1 MNLSTYK
8 NKNLEFLKEFIDSNL
23 VEKGNSKNTAS
34 AYTSD
39 LKQFL
44 NWSESKNYNLKTI
57 DENKLEKYLIYLGK
71 RGYKESSISRKTA
84 CLKAF
89 FKFLLK
95 ESYKNNNIMKNIS
108 RNNKS
113 SNLPKSLSDYEIN
126 KIFELI
132 DSSEDKNKLRNK
144 VIFEILYGCGL
155 RVSELINLDIENI
168 NFEESQI
175 KCTGKGNKQRIV
187 PTNDNCLKSINDY
200 IELERSIFRAKEP
213 KALFLNKNGRRVTR
227 QTIWTAV
234 KECTKDLNL
243 SIEVTPH
250 TLRHSFATA
259 LLKGGA
265 NIREVQELLG
275 HSSLS
280 ATQIYTF
287 LDNDWIKKEYL
298 NSHPR
303 A

>member
-8 NKNLEFLKEFIDSNL
+8 NKEFLKEFIDSNL
-23 VEKGNSKNTAS
+23 VEKGNSRNTAS
-34 AYTSD
+34 AYTND

-44 NWSESKNYNLKTI
+44 DWSEKNNYDLKII
-57 DENKLEKYLIYLGK
+57 DENKIEKYLIYLSK
-71 RGYKESSISRKTA
+71 RGYKEASISRKTA

-95 ESYKNNNIMKNIS
+95 ENYKKNNIMKNIS

-113 SNLPKSLSDYEIN
+113 KSLPKSLPDIELI
-126 KIFELI
+126 KIFKLLNK
-132 DSSEDKNKLRNK
+132 SKDKNKLRNK
-144 VIFEILYGCGL
+144 AIFEIFYGCGL

-200 IELERSIFRAKEP
+200 IELERNILKIKESRS
-213 KALFLNKNGRRVTR
+213 LFLNKNGRRISR
-227 QTIWTAV
+227 QTIWTTV

-250 TLRHSFATA
+250 TLRHSFATE

-265 NIREVQELLG
+265 NIREVQELMG
-275 HSSLS
+275 HSSLA

>member
-1 MNLSTYK
+1 METLFK
-8 NKNLEFLKEFIDSNL
+8 RNKNNEFLKDFLDSNL

-34 AYTSD
+34 AYKND
-39 LKQFL
+39 LNQFL
-44 NWSESKNYNLKTI
+44 EWLEKKSYDLKTI
-57 DENKLEKYLIYLGK
+57 DENKLEKYLIFLGK
-71 RGYKESSISRKTA
+71 RGYKEASISRKTA

-95 ESYKNNNIMKNIS
+95 ENFKKNNVMKNIS
-108 RNNKS
+108 RNVKS
-113 SNLPKSLSDYEIN
+113 KSLPKSLSNEEIN
-126 KIFELI
+126 QIFKFL
-132 DSSEDKNKLRNK
+132 DKENNNKFRNK
-144 VIFEILYGCGL
+144 AIFEILYGCGL

-168 NFEESQI
+168 NFEESHI

-187 PTNDNCLKSINDY
+187 PTNDNCLLSINNY
-200 IELERSIFRAKEP
+200 IEYERNYLKNKKSKS
-213 KALFLNKNGRRVTR
+213 LFLNNNGKRISR
-227 QTIWTAV
+227 QSIWTTV
-234 KECTKDLNL
+234 KDCTKNLKL

-265 NIREVQELLG
+265 NIREVQELMG

>member
-1 MNLSTYK
+1 
-8 NKNLEFLKEFIDSNL
+8 
-23 VEKGNSKNTAS
+23 
-34 AYTSD
+34 
-39 LKQFL
+39 
-44 NWSESKNYNLKTI
+44 
-57 DENKLEKYLIYLGK
+57 
-71 RGYKESSISRKTA
+71 
-84 CLKAF
+84 
-89 FKFLLK
+89 
-95 ESYKNNNIMKNIS
+95 MKNIS

-113 SNLPKSLSDYEIN
+113 KSLPKSLPDIELI
-126 KIFELI
+126 KIFKLLNK
-132 DSSEDKNKLRNK
+132 SKDKNKLRNK
-144 VIFEILYGCGL
+144 AIFEIFYGCGL

-200 IELERSIFRAKEP
+200 IELERNILKIKESRS
-213 KALFLNKNGRRVTR
+213 LFLNKNGRRISR
-227 QTIWTAV
+227 QTIWTTV

-250 TLRHSFATA
+250 TLRHSFATE

-265 NIREVQELLG
+265 NIREVQELMG
-275 HSSLS
+275 HSSLA

-298 NSHPR
+298 NSRPR

>member
-8 NKNLEFLKEFIDSNL
+8 NKEFLKEFIDSNL
-23 VEKGNSKNTAS
+23 VEKGNSRNTAS
-34 AYTSD
+34 AYTND

-44 NWSESKNYNLKTI
+44 DWSEKNNYDLKII
-57 DENKLEKYLIYLGK
+57 DENKIEKYLIYLSK
-71 RGYKESSISRKTA
+71 RGYKEASISRKTA

-95 ESYKNNNIMKNIS
+95 ENYKKNNIMKNIS

-113 SNLPKSLSDYEIN
+113 KSLPKSLPDIELI
-126 KIFELI
+126 KIFKLLNK
-132 DSSEDKNKLRNK
+132 SKDKNKLRNK
-144 VIFEILYGCGL
+144 AIFEIFYGCGL

-200 IELERSIFRAKEP
+200 IELERNILKIKESRS
-213 KALFLNKNGRRVTR
+213 LFLNKHGRRISR
-227 QTIWTAV
+227 QTIWTTV

-250 TLRHSFATA
+250 TLRHSFATE

-265 NIREVQELLG
+265 NIREVQELMG
-275 HSSLS
+275 HSSLA

>member
-1 MNLSTYK
+1 MSLTSYK
-8 NKNLEFLKEFIDSNL
+8 NKNFEFIKEFIDCNL

-34 AYTSD
+34 AYTND
-39 LKQFL
+39 LTQFL
-44 NWSESKNYNLKTI
+44 NWSDRNDFNLKTI
-57 DENKLEKYLIYLGK
+57 NENEIEKYLIYLGK
-71 RGYKESSISRKTA
+71 RGYKETSISRKTA

-95 ESYKNNNIMKNIS
+95 ESYKKNNVMKNIS
-108 RNNKS
+108 RNNNSKS
-113 SNLPKSLSDYEIN
+113 LPKSLSDTEIN
-126 KIFELI
+126 KIFKQI
-132 DSSEDKNKLRNK
+132 DKSKDKNKLRNK
-144 VIFEILYGCGL
+144 AIFEILYGCGL

-175 KCTGKGNKQRIV
+175 KCTGKGNRQRVV
-187 PTNDNCLKSINDY
+187 PTNDNCLKSIDEY
-200 IELERSIFRAKEP
+200 LYSERNILKIKEP
-213 KALFLNKNGRRVTR
+213 RALFLNKNGRRISR
-227 QTIWTAV
+227 QTIWSTV
-234 KECTKDLNL
+234 KECSKGLKI

-265 NIREVQELLG
+265 NIREVQELMG

>member
-1 MNLSTYK
+1 MNLTSYK
-8 NKNLEFLKEFIDSNL
+8 NKNFEFIKEFIDCNL

-34 AYTSD
+34 AYTND
-39 LKQFL
+39 LTQFL
-44 NWSESKNYNLKTI
+44 NWSDRNDFNLKTI
-57 DENKLEKYLIYLGK
+57 NENEIEKYLIYLGK
-71 RGYKESSISRKTA
+71 RGYKETSISRKTA

-95 ESYKNNNIMKNIS
+95 ESYKKNNVMKNIS
-108 RNNKS
+108 RNNNSKS
-113 SNLPKSLSDYEIN
+113 LPKSLSDTEIN
-126 KIFELI
+126 KIFKQI
-132 DSSEDKNKLRNK
+132 DKSKDKNKLRNK
-144 VIFEILYGCGL
+144 AIFEILYGCGL

-175 KCTGKGNKQRIV
+175 KCTGKGNKQRVV
-187 PTNDNCLKSINDY
+187 PTNDNCLKSIDEY
-200 IELERSIFRAKEP
+200 LYLERNILKIKEP
-213 KALFLNKNGRRVTR
+213 RALFLNKNGRRISR
-227 QTIWTAV
+227 QTIWSTV
-234 KECTKDLNL
+234 KECSKDLKI

-265 NIREVQELLG
+265 NIREVQELMG

>member
-1 MNLSTYK
+1 MNLLAHK
-8 NKNLEFLKEFIDSNL
+8 NKNIEFLKEFIDSNL

-34 AYTSD
+34 AYKND
-39 LKQFL
+39 LMQFL
-44 NWSESKNYNLKTI
+44 NWSENKNYNLKSI
-57 DENKLEKYLIYLGK
+57 DENQIELYLVYLGK
-71 RGYKESSISRKTA
+71 RGYKEASISRKTA

-95 ESYKNNNIMKNIS
+95 ESYKKNNVMKNIS

-113 SNLPKSLSDYEIN
+113 KSLPKSLSDNEVN
-126 KIFELI
+126 QIFNYIEKTK
-132 DSSEDKNKLRNK
+132 DKNKLRNK
-144 VIFEILYGCGL
+144 AIFEILYGCGL

-200 IELERSIFRAKEP
+200 IELERNILKIKET
-213 KALFLNKNGRRVTR
+213 KALFLNKNGRRVSR
-227 QTIWTAV
+227 QTIWIAV
-234 KECTKDLNL
+234 KECTNHLNL

-298 NSHPR
+298 KSHPR

>member
-1 MNLSTYK
+1 MNLTSLK
-8 NKNLEFLKEFIDSNL
+8 NKNSLFIKEFIDSNL

-34 AYTSD
+34 AYSND
-39 LKQFL
+39 LTQFL
-44 NWSESKNYNLKTI
+44 NWSDKNNFNLKTI
-57 DENKLEKYLIYLGK
+57 EENEIEKYLIFLGK
-71 RGYKESSISRKTA
+71 RGYKEASISRKTA

-95 ESYKNNNIMKNIS
+95 ENYKKNNVMKNIS
-108 RNNKS
+108 RNNNSKG
-113 SNLPKSLSDYEIN
+113 LPKSLSEKEVN
-126 KIFELI
+126 KIFKHINLSI
-132 DSSEDKNKLRNK
+132 DKNKLRNK
-144 VIFEILYGCGL
+144 AVFEILYGCGL

-175 KCTGKGNKQRIV
+175 KCTGKGNKQRVV
-187 PTNDNCLKSINDY
+187 PTNDYCLKSIDEY
-200 IELERSIFRAKEP
+200 IELERNNFKIKQS
-213 KALFLNKNGRRVTR
+213 KALFLNKNGKRISR
-227 QTIWTAV
+227 QTVWSSV
-234 KECTKDLNL
+234 KNCTKDLRL

-265 NIREVQELLG
+265 NIREVQELMG

-287 LDNDWIKKEYL
+287 LDNEWIKKEYL

>member
-8 NKNLEFLKEFIDSNL
+8 NKDLEFLKEFIDSNL

-34 AYTSD
+34 AYTGD

-44 NWSESKNYNLKTI
+44 NWSESKNYNLKAI
-57 DENKLEKYLIYLGK
+57 DENKIEKYLIYLGS

-84 CLKAF
+84 CLKSF

-95 ESYKNNNIMKNIS
+95 ESYKKNNIMKNIS

-113 SNLPKSLSDYEIN
+113 KSLPKSLSDYEVN

-132 DSSEDKNKLRNK
+132 DRSEDKNKLRNK
-144 VIFEILYGCGL
+144 AIFEILYGCGL
-155 RVSELINLDIENI
+155 RVSELINLDVENV

-200 IELERSIFRAKEP
+200 IEFERNILKIKES
-213 KALFLNKNGRRVTR
+213 KALFLNNNGRRVSR
-227 QTIWTAV
+227 QTIWTSV
-234 KECTKDLNL
+234 KDCTKDLNL

-265 NIREVQELLG
+265 NIREVQELMG

>member
-1 MNLSTYK
+1 MSLTSYK
-8 NKNLEFLKEFIDSNL
+8 NKNFEFIKEFIDCNL

-34 AYTSD
+34 AYTND
-39 LKQFL
+39 LTQFL
-44 NWSESKNYNLKTI
+44 NWSDRNDFNLKTI
-57 DENKLEKYLIYLGK
+57 NENEIEKYLIYLGK
-71 RGYKESSISRKTA
+71 RGYKETSISRKTA

-95 ESYKNNNIMKNIS
+95 ESYKKNNVMKNIS
-108 RNNKS
+108 RNNNSKS
-113 SNLPKSLSDYEIN
+113 LPKSLSDTEIN
-126 KIFELI
+126 KIFKQI
-132 DSSEDKNKLRNK
+132 DKLKDKNKLRNK
-144 VIFEILYGCGL
+144 AIFEILYGCGL

-175 KCTGKGNKQRIV
+175 KCTGKGNRQRVV
-187 PTNDNCLKSINDY
+187 PTNDNCLKSIDEY
-200 IELERSIFRAKEP
+200 LYSERNILKIKEP
-213 KALFLNKNGRRVTR
+213 RALFLNKNGRRISR
-227 QTIWTAV
+227 QTIWSTV
-234 KECTKDLNL
+234 KECSKGLKI

-265 NIREVQELLG
+265 NIREVQELMG

>member
-1 MNLSTYK
+1 MNLLTLK
-8 NKNLEFLKEFIDSNL
+8 NKNAEFIKEFIDSNL

-34 AYTSD
+34 AYKND
-39 LKQFL
+39 LIQFL
-44 NWSESKNYNLKTI
+44 NWSENKNYNLKSI
-57 DENKLEKYLIYLGK
+57 DENQIELYLVYLGK
-71 RGYKESSISRKTA
+71 RGYKEASISRKTA

-95 ESYKNNNIMKNIS
+95 ESYKKNNAMKNIS

-113 SNLPKSLSDYEIN
+113 KSLPKSLSDNEVN
-126 KIFELI
+126 QIFNYLEKTK
-132 DSSEDKNKLRNK
+132 DKNKLRNK
-144 VIFEILYGCGL
+144 AIFEILYGCGL

-200 IELERSIFRAKEP
+200 IEFERNILKIKEP
-213 KALFLNKNGRRVTR
+213 KALFLNKNGRRVSR
-227 QTIWTAV
+227 QTIWITV
-234 KECTKDLNL
+234 KECTYHLNL

-298 NSHPR
+298 KSHPR

>member
-1 MNLSTYK
+1 MSLTSYK
-8 NKNLEFLKEFIDSNL
+8 NKNFEFIKEFIDCNL

-34 AYTSD
+34 AYTND
-39 LKQFL
+39 LTQFL
-44 NWSESKNYNLKTI
+44 NWSDRNDFNLKTI
-57 DENKLEKYLIYLGK
+57 NENEIEKYLIYLGK
-71 RGYKESSISRKTA
+71 RGYKETSISRKTA

-95 ESYKNNNIMKNIS
+95 ESYKKNNVMKNIS

-113 SNLPKSLSDYEIN
+113 KSLPKSLSDTEIN
-126 KIFELI
+126 KIFKQI
-132 DSSEDKNKLRNK
+132 DKSKDKNKLRNK
-144 VIFEILYGCGL
+144 AIFEILYGCGL

-175 KCTGKGNKQRIV
+175 KCTGKGNRQRVV
-187 PTNDNCLKSINDY
+187 PANDNCLKSIDEY
-200 IELERSIFRAKEP
+200 LYSERNILKIKEP
-213 KALFLNKNGRRVTR
+213 RALFLNKNGRRISR
-227 QTIWTAV
+227 QTIWSTV
-234 KECTKDLNL
+234 KECSKGLKI

-265 NIREVQELLG
+265 NIREVQELMG

>member
-1 MNLSTYK
+1 
-8 NKNLEFLKEFIDSNL
+8 
-23 VEKGNSKNTAS
+23 
-34 AYTSD
+34 
-39 LKQFL
+39 
-44 NWSESKNYNLKTI
+44 
-57 DENKLEKYLIYLGK
+57 
-71 RGYKESSISRKTA
+71 
-84 CLKAF
+84 
-89 FKFLLK
+89 
-95 ESYKNNNIMKNIS
+95 MKNIS

-113 SNLPKSLSDYEIN
+113 KSLPKSLSDYEVN
-126 KIFELI
+126 KIFDLI
-132 DSSEDKNKLRNK
+132 DRSEDKNKLRNK
-144 VIFEILYGCGL
+144 AIFEILYGCGL
-155 RVSELINLDIENI
+155 RVSELINLDVENV

-200 IELERSIFRAKEP
+200 IEFERNILKIKES
-213 KALFLNKNGRRVTR
+213 KALFLNNNGRRVSR
-227 QTIWTAV
+227 QTIWTSV
-234 KECTKDLNL
+234 KDCTKDLNL

-265 NIREVQELLG
+265 NIREVQELMG

>member
-1 MNLSTYK
+1 MNLTSYK
-8 NKNLEFLKEFIDSNL
+8 NKNFEFIKEFIDCNL

-34 AYTSD
+34 AYTND
-39 LKQFL
+39 LTQFL
-44 NWSESKNYNLKTI
+44 NWSDRNDFNLKTI
-57 DENKLEKYLIYLGK
+57 DENEIEKYLIYLGK
-71 RGYKESSISRKTA
+71 RGYKETSISRKTA

-95 ESYKNNNIMKNIS
+95 ESYKKNNVMKNIS
-108 RNNKS
+108 RNNNSKS
-113 SNLPKSLSDYEIN
+113 LPKSLSDNEIN
-126 KIFELI
+126 KIFKQI
-132 DSSEDKNKLRNK
+132 DKSKDKNKLRNK
-144 VIFEILYGCGL
+144 AIFEILYGCGL

-175 KCTGKGNKQRIV
+175 KCTGKGNRQRVV
-187 PTNDNCLKSINDY
+187 PTNDNCLKSIDEY
-200 IELERSIFRAKEP
+200 LYFERNILKIKEP
-213 KALFLNKNGRRVTR
+213 RALFLNKNGRRISR
-227 QTIWTAV
+227 QTIWSTV
-234 KECTKDLNL
+234 KECSKGLKI

-265 NIREVQELLG
+265 NIREVQELMG

>member
-8 NKNLEFLKEFIDSNL
+8 NKEFLKEFIDSNL
-23 VEKGNSKNTAS
+23 VEKGNSRNTAS
-34 AYTSD
+34 AYTND

-44 NWSESKNYNLKTI
+44 NWSEQNNYDLKMI
-57 DENKLEKYLIYLGK
+57 DENKIEKYLIYLSK
-71 RGYKESSISRKTA
+71 RGYKEASISRKTA

-95 ESYKNNNIMKNIS
+95 ENYKKNNIMKNIS

-113 SNLPKSLSDYEIN
+113 KSLPKSLPDIELI
-126 KIFELI
+126 KIFKLLNK
-132 DSSEDKNKLRNK
+132 SKDKNKLRNK
-144 VIFEILYGCGL
+144 AIFEIFYGCGL

-200 IELERSIFRAKEP
+200 IELERNILKIKESRS
-213 KALFLNKNGRRVTR
+213 LFLNKNGRRISR
-227 QTIWTAV
+227 QTIWTTV

-250 TLRHSFATA
+250 TLRHSFATE

-265 NIREVQELLG
+265 NIREVQELMG
-275 HSSLS
+275 HSSLA

-298 NSHPR
+298 KSHPR

>member
-44 NWSESKNYNLKTI
+44 NWSENKNYNLKTI